1 MVRSKQFLK
10 ANIEKLVVLISGP
23 TANDESAAFSID
35 ILTWAVQD
43 AKSNAKVF
51 VDAYGFHYLAWFLAR
66 ANSAPDAGADTL
78 LARVRAADL
87 AARVCEISQWY
98 LDAALEAGILGA
110 LLSQICNRE
119 ATVRAAALSALIACV
134 DMLEE
139 IAKVAP
145 ESFL

>member
-1 MVRSKQFLK
+1 MVRSRQFLK
-10 ANIEKLVVLISGP
+10 ANIENLLSLISGS

-35 ILTWAVQD
+35 LLIRAVQD
-43 AKSNAKVF
+43 AKSNAKLF
-51 VDAYGFHYLAWFLAR
+51 VDAGGFHYLAWLLAR
-66 ANSAPDAGADTL
+66 VDSAPDVGADTL

-98 LDAALEAGILGA
+98 LDAAIEAGILGA